1 MKILWFILMLAVGFS
16 AVYFALPL
24 FQITGRMEWIEEHLG
39 QGQTITFWRL
49 LGAAIIIFAF
59 IYLVYF

>member
-1 MKILWFILMLAVGFS
+1 MKILWFILMLAVGFC
-16 AVYFALPL
+16 AIYFALPL
-24 FQITGRMEWIEEHLG
+24 YKITGRMEWVEKVLG

-49 LGAAIIIFAF
+49 LGIAIVIFAF